1 MTQQNSFHAPR
12 LIKED
17 VVIMYVYTKLERNT
31 SIERASLYF
40 YWQLLASEMN
50 SEPVVQP
57 DISEFKIFCTVLL
70 SILRCD

>member
-1 MTQQNSFHAPR
+1 MTQQNSCHVPR
-12 LIKED
+12 LIKKD

-57 DISEFKIFCTVLL
+57 DISEF
-70 SILRCD
+70 